1 LTFLAAGSECLPN
14 AATIGNGF
22 PITLKKTDSSG
33 NAVTLRAAQNLL
45 TQSQQLD
52 NAAWTKTRVTVTANY
67 AAAPDGTTTA
77 DRVLE
82 TTDNGVH
89 EIKQAYSKSS
99 GVTILTAAVR
109 LKADGRNEAYLM
121 LDDGTATTRRRCR
134 LKLKLARNARGAQ
147 IRANLSTGA
156 VPFTDN
162 TGTYTLLSNSVTN
175 LGSGW
180 YLLRITVSV
189 PTGVGS
195 VTQTVRLYNAGTS
208 YVGDTALGV
217 QAWGMQLQEG
227 SLLGEYM
234 ETTTA
239 ALTQTIDGANAQSL
253 TTQNQAVQIVSDGA
267 NWLIAAK
274 A

>member
-1 LTFLAAGSECLPN
+1 MPLGRKPASPSPPTTP
-14 AATIGNGF
+14 
-22 PITLKKTDSSG
+22 PPP
-33 NAVTLRAAQNLL
+33 
-45 TQSQQLD
+45 
-52 NAAWTKTRVTVTANY
+52 
-67 AAAPDGTTTA
+67 PDGTTTA

-89 EIKQAYSKSS
+89 EIKQVYSKPA

-109 LKADGRNEAYLM
+109 LKADGRTEAYLM
-121 LDDGTATTRRRCR
+121 LDDGTATNR
-134 LKLKLARNARGAQ
+134 AQ

-162 TGTYTLLSNSVTN
+162 TGTYTLLSNSVTS
-175 LGSGW
+175 LSSGW

-189 PTGVGS
+189 PTAAGS

-227 SLLGEYM
+227 SLLGEYL
-234 ETTTA
+234 ETTIA
-239 ALTQTIDGANAQSL
+239 SITQTIDGANAQNL
-253 TTQNQAVQIVSDGA
+253 TTQHQAVQVVSDGA